1 MQISKPWKL
10 CAFAP
15 LREKM
20 QTEQENDLLRVNDL
34 RVQFG
39 RGENPARAVDGVS
52 FTLREGETLALVG
65 ESGSGKS
72 VTALS
77 LARLVPQPPG
87 RYASGEIFYHG
98 SDVLKF
104 SEENLRELRGGE
116 IAYIFQE
123 PSSSLN
129 PVFRVGAQ
137 IRESLRIHRPDS
149 DAGKEIAELLSCVGL
164 PDPEIIAKKYPHELS
179 GGMQQRVMIAMALAS
194 RPKLLVADEPTTA
207 LDVTVQAQIL
217 TLLASL
223 QKQFGM
229 AILLITHNLGLV
241 AEVAHRVAVMYAGKI
256 VEQGPVE
263 KILRDPRHPYTRAL
277 LAAVPRL
284 EGSQG
289 TVQGIE
295 GLVPDPRH
303 LPPGC
308 PFHPRCAFARERCKI
323 EEPIWEESE
332 SRGVRCLYWKDLS

>member
-1 MQISKPWKL
+1 MRSDS
-10 CAFAP
+10 
-15 LREKM
+15 
-20 QTEQENDLLRVNDL
+20 TTGLLRVADL

-39 RGENPARAVDGVS
+39 RGQNPARAVDGVS
-52 FTLREGETLALVG
+52 FDLLRGETLALVG

-77 LARLVPQPPG
+77 LGRLVPQPPG
-87 RYASGEIFYHG
+87 RYASGEISYRG
-98 SDVLKF
+98 NDVLKLADE
-104 SEENLRELRGGE
+104 SLRELRGGE

-129 PVFRVGAQ
+129 PVMRIEAQ
-137 IRESLRIHRPDS
+137 IRESLRLHRS
-149 DAGKEIAELLSCVGL
+149 DVDAAKEIAELLTCVGL
-164 PDPEIIAKKYPHELS
+164 PDPGTVAKKYPHELS

-229 AILLITHNLGLV
+229 AILLITHNIGLV

-263 KILRDPRHPYTRAL
+263 KILREPRHPYTKAL
-277 LAAVPRL
+277 LNAVPRL
-284 EGSQG
+284 EGSRG

-303 LPPGC
+303 LPGGC
-308 PFHPRCAFARERCKI
+308 TFHPRCVFARERCKSD
-323 EEPIWEESE
+323 EPVWETDGD
-332 SRGVRCLYWKDLS
+332 RNVRCHFWRSL

>member
-1 MQISKPWKL
+1 MQSE
-10 CAFAP
+10 
-15 LREKM
+15 EKN
-20 QTEQENDLLRVNDL
+20 ELLRVNEL

-39 RGENPARAVDGVS
+39 RGENPARAVDGIS
-52 FTLREGETLALVG
+52 FDLREGETLALVG

-72 VTALS
+72 VTALA

-87 RYASGEIFYHG
+87 RYAGGAIEYRG
-98 SDVLKF
+98 NDVLKL
-104 SEENLRELRGGE
+104 SAENLRELRGGE

-129 PVFRVGAQ
+129 PVMRVSEQ
-137 IRESLRIHRPDS
+137 LHESLRLHRRDVDPE
-149 DAGKEIAELLSCVGL
+149 KEIVELLKCVGL
-164 PDPEIIAKKYPHELS
+164 PDPQNVARKYPHELS

-308 PFHPRCAFARERCKI
+308 PFHPRCAFAREKCKTD
-323 EEPIWEESE
+323 EPVWETEND
-332 SRGVRCLYWKDLS
+332 RDVRCHFWREL

>member
-1 MQISKPWKL
+1 MKSETQ
-10 CAFAP
+10 
-15 LREKM
+15 
-20 QTEQENDLLRVNDL
+20 LLRVNDL

-52 FTLREGETLALVG
+52 FDLREGETLALVG

-77 LARLVPQPPG
+77 LARLVPQPQG
-87 RYASGEIFYHG
+87 RYASGEISYRG
-98 SDVLKF
+98 GDVLKLAD
-104 SEENLRELRGGE
+104 EELRELRGGE

-129 PVFRVGAQ
+129 PVMRVEAQ
-137 IRESLRIHRPDS
+137 IRESLRLHRPDA
-149 DAGKEIAELLSCVGL
+149 DAENEIVELLTCVGL
-164 PDPEIIAKKYPHELS
+164 PDAQAVARKYPHELS
-179 GGMQQRVMIAMALAS
+179 GGMQQRIMIAMALAS
-194 RPKLLVADEPTTA
+194 RPKLLIADEPTTA

-241 AEVAHRVAVMYAGKI
+241 AEVARRVAVMYAGKI

-263 KILRDPRHPYTRAL
+263 KILREPRHPYTKAL
-277 LAAVPRL
+277 LQAVPRID
-284 EGSQG
+284 GSHG

-303 LPPGC
+303 LPTGC
-308 PFHPRCAFARERCKI
+308 TFHPRCVFARERCKTD
-323 EEPIWEESE
+323 EPVWETEND
-332 SRGVRCLYWKDLS
+332 RNIRCHFWREL